1 MVFVI
6 DGTAVRFMNGS
17 TILNTFILPTVIFD
31 VKVKLLHENTPNTD
45 HKHMTYF
52 MLHLTEV
59 RLFTV

>member
-45 HKHMTYF
+45 HKHMT
-52 MLHLTEV
+52 
-59 RLFTV
+59 